1 MRQEEP
7 RMAINAEG
15 DGGPWTLGRKTR
27 AEGDS
32 RGEGRGGG
40 GGGSRC
46 VLAELTTNSAR
57 DKCLRPRT
65 KKRRGKINEKER
77 ETASQEQPRCRER
90 KADITKNIEEKDQKR
105 GPRFSLC
112 LNTSD
117 D

>member
-32 RGEGRGGG
+32 HGGG
-40 GGGSRC
+40 GNEGGGGRC

-65 KKRRGKINEKER
+65 KERRGKINEKER
-77 ETASQEQPRCRER
+77 ETASKEQPDVESAKQILR
-90 KADITKNIEEKDQKR
+90 KT
-105 GPRFSLC
+105 
-112 LNTSD
+112 
-117 D
+117 

>member
-32 RGEGRGGG
+32 RGGGG
-40 GGGSRC
+40 GGGGNEGGGGRC

-57 DKCLRPRT
+57 DKCLRPEN
-65 KKRRGKINEKER
+65 KGMER
-77 ETASQEQPRCRER
+77 E
-90 KADITKNIEEKDQKR
+90 D
-105 GPRFSLC
+105 
-112 LNTSD
+112 
-117 D
+117 